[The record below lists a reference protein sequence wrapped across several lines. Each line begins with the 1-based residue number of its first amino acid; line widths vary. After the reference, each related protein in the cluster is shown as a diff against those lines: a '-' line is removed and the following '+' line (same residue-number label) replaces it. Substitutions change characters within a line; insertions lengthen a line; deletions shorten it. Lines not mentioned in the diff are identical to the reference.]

1 MDGKNYA
8 DTDMSA
14 QDRYKM
20 IEYHKWQFKG
30 RMFHPLTTNQKL
42 VLMAKAEFGYLGH
55 YNANKLSPFEGFRVG
70 GDGMMGYTMYGE
82 DIIGMRGYDDMELVP
97 AEIQKRDRA
106 RVYTKYTLEL
116 RYPFLQQGQT
126 NIYGLV
132 FAEAGNG
139 YISWKTFNP
148 FQVKRSLGAGVRIM
162 LPMVGLL
169 GFDWGWGFDSPAS
182 KPGQRAGGKL
192 SFTMG
197 QEF

>member
-8 DTDMSA
+8 DSTMPDSE
-14 QDRYKM
+14 RYKM
-20 IEYHKWQFKG
+20 IEYHKWMFRG
-30 RMFHPLTTNQKL
+30 RYFHPLTTNQKL

-55 YNANKLSPFEGFRVG
+55 YNPNKLSPFEGFRVG
-70 GDGMMGYTMYGE
+70 GDGMQGYTMYGE
-82 DIIGMRGYDDMELVP
+82 DIIGMRGYEDQALVP
-97 AEIQKRDRA
+97 REVQDAGDRA
-106 RVYTKYTLEL
+106 RVYTKYTLEV

-139 YISWKTFNP
+139 YASWKTFNP
-148 FQVKRSLGAGVRIM
+148 FQVKRALGAGVRIM

-169 GFDWGWGFDSPAS
+169 GFDWGWGFDIPAGGS
-182 KPGQRAGGKL
+182 QRAGGKI